1 MTRAC
6 AHAWMTASLLW
17 ACAPPDAPA
26 RPQPDSGAAADG
38 GGLTDD
44 GDDHSDDAT
53 DGTDGTDASPGDSG
67 WPDDGA
73 DWTPSVTLVQDGAVV
88 APGDRLRV
96 ETAPAG
102 LDVPSE
108 LSFTLTNRSSDEIT
122 LTDDLGVWLSG
133 AGWAFASPPPTR
145 LAPEESGIFRLAFS
159 PEPVRGAS
167 SWSATLSIPTDP
179 PYAVELVA
187 EVPRP
192 LRLVLVGDGHYTLVS
207 DDYGDTFTEAVPW
220 DGTEEEARS
229 VAWGDGRFFRAGRTG
244 SGWSDPGTYAWSED
258 GETWTDSTFAEDF
271 WVSSCRWGFARFAC
285 LRSAMYTWSLSGETV
300 IHEAQTWSQ
309 MLNDQVWIGDRFV
322 AVGRGGRRAWAA
334 DVSGFTEGDWY
345 DDGDYYYAVAWDGAR
360 LVAAGGTN
368 RELVSWSDDR
378 GETWQDAVLCEQTY
392 ARLSTLAYNPD
403 PGIWVATSGT
413 SACGTGWTSTDGET
427 WTALDPS
434 HNVEVLGVVR
444 GRFIAVTQAWGAAQA
459 VVTSADGVTW
469 TEVYAADE
477 DTTLRAMAVEDR

>member
-1 MTRAC
+1 M
-6 AHAWMTASLLW
+6 
-17 ACAPPDAPA
+17 
-26 RPQPDSGAAADG
+26 
-38 GGLTDD
+38 
-44 GDDHSDDAT
+44 
-53 DGTDGTDASPGDSG
+53 
-67 WPDDGA
+67 
-73 DWTPSVTLVQDGAVV
+73 
-88 APGDRLRV
+88 
-96 ETAPAG
+96 
-102 LDVPSE
+102 
-108 LSFTLTNRSSDEIT
+108 
-122 LTDDLGVWLSG
+122 WLSG

-345 DDGDYYYAVAWDGAR
+345 DGGDYYYAVAWDGAR

-368 RELVSWSDDR
+368 RELAVERRPGRD
-378 GETWQDAVLCEQTY
+378 WQDAVLCEQTY
-392 ARLSTLAYNPD
+392 AASRPSPTTPTRASGSRPRGPPPAAPAGPRPTARRGRPST
-403 PGIWVATSGT
+403 
-413 SACGTGWTSTDGET
+413 
-427 WTALDPS
+427 PS
-434 HNVEVLGVVR
+434 HRVEVLGVVR